1 MTDTPPVPTPAS
13 RPATAD
19 IPDTS
24 VEFLEAGQLTDDRRT
39 PVPRAQLGRRA
50 QAALWVLRIT
60 VLLLVLMVGYTFIT
74 PLWR

>member
-1 MTDTPPVPTPAS
+1 MTEGPPISNPDHHPAIGQ
-13 RPATAD
+13 

-24 VEFLEAGQLTDDRRT
+24 VEFLEAGQLTHDRRI
-39 PVPRAQLGRRA
+39 PVPRAQLGQRA

-74 PLWR
+74 QLLG